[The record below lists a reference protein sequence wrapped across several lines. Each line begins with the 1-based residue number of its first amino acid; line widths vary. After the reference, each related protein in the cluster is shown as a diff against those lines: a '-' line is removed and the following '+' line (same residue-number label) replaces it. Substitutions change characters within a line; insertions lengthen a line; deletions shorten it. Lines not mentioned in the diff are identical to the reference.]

1 MKKLSAVWA
10 LAISASA
17 NATDFIVLTNP
28 QVPTMNDSIA
38 VVKPVKTDGYGIV
51 KEICYRGMLFLKH
64 TDMNSTGG
72 LTQVFD
78 PVNGKPVQCQVKEK
92 N

>member
-1 MKKLSAVWA
+1 MKKLAAICA

-28 QVPTMNDSIA
+28 QYPMMDNTTAIIKS
-38 VVKPVKTDGYGIV
+38 VKTEGYGVV
-51 KEICYRGMLFLKH
+51 KEICYRGLLFLKH
-64 TDMNSTGG
+64 TDLNGTGG

-78 PVNGKPVQCQVKEK
+78 PVTGKPVQCQVKEK

>member
-1 MKKLSAVWA
+1 MKRILIVGA
-10 LAISASA
+10 LLVHTLA
-17 NATDFIVLTNP
+17 NATDFVVLTNP

-38 VVKPVKTDGYGIV
+38 VVKPVETDGYGIV